1 MGESSKWV
9 RNPQETVIK
18 KFPNN
23 GYYQGKGHAVPPAL
37 RSVAESAPVAPATL
51 PQNQP
56 WAMNPPRINDVKIL
70 KKVASWLCAHLL
82 LLNCYNSVVVHF
94 CTYGLS
100 WVRCPRMYW
109 HSTAIVVFR
118 LADMPC
124 NFIEFMQ
131 WFSRRLLFRCPA
143 ANATREMSG
152 MPREQSYWKK
162 RCVPAGAVQVV
173 QRNYCQGRFARL
185 ISSYFNIA
193 CVYIYRERE
202 SYTLYIYIHYIH
214 MYLQIV
220 CQNLLAHS
228 LWIWSAC
235 VSVLHPLVTY
245 VGADWI
251 SHSHPSVL
259 HGGNVQTASLGECL
273 GLFVCG
279 GRKQFL
285 KHTVIYRN
293 YSVNKSKFDMF
304 FNNIQKNILY

>member
-1 MGESSKWV
+1 
-9 RNPQETVIK
+9 
-18 KFPNN
+18 
-23 GYYQGKGHAVPPAL
+23 
-37 RSVAESAPVAPATL
+37 L

-202 SYTLYIYIHYIH
+202 LYFIYIYTLY
-214 MYLQIV
+214 
-220 CQNLLAHS
+220 
-228 LWIWSAC
+228 
-235 VSVLHPLVTY
+235 TY
-245 VGADWI
+245 VSSNCLSKSPCPFIVDLICMCQRASSIGHLCWCWLDLPLSSLRSSWWKCSNCITWGMPWPLCLWRPEAI
-251 SHSHPSVL
+251 S
-259 HGGNVQTASLGECL
+259 
-273 GLFVCG
+273 
-279 GRKQFL
+279 
-285 KHTVIYRN
+285 
-293 YSVNKSKFDMF
+293 
-304 FNNIQKNILY
+304 